1 MKSIKFIVV
10 FSLAVI
16 LLTACDLK
24 VNINS
29 NGNLNKLPEVS
40 INATNLNNNT
50 NSTTNINQPISVE
63 ASPEIVSSTDGVISQ
78 IKNAADGSI
87 LVENVKDLCGQDV
100 VLFAKPQIERIIV
113 TPYNPGSD
121 KPLNELDALNIAK
134 KTCIKLDVSKE
145 LSDFGARILSPDQTK
160 LAIALETNEAKEL
173 KLIDLINDTSKV
185 LVTLPEDETL
195 NGGYGA
201 LSNNFDIKWI
211 DDKTIQYTV
220 YKDTVKNYDKEA
232 PSKVEDVLQVRV
244 VKI

>member
-1 MKSIKFIVV
+1 MKSTKLLLVL
-10 FSLAVI
+10 SLAVI

-40 INATNLNNNT
+40 INATNNT
-50 NSTTNINQPISVE
+50 NTEKPVNIVT
-63 ASPEIVSSTDGVISQ
+63 ASEIVSTTDGVISQ
-78 IKNAADGSI
+78 IKNATDGTVLI
-87 LVENVKDLCGQDV
+87 ANVKELCGQDMA
-100 VLFAKPQIERIIV
+100 LYAKPSTEVIIL

-121 KPLNELDALNIAK
+121 KPLNELDALDIAK

-173 KLIDLINDTSKV
+173 KLIDLINDSAKV

-201 LSNNFDIKWI
+201 LSNNFGIKWI
-211 DDKTIQYTV
+211 DDKTLQYTV
-220 YKDTVKNYDKEA
+220 FKDTVKNYDKEA

-244 VKI
+244 LKI